1 MLLLATV
8 IILCTLMSIND
19 KFLQRN
25 AIVKTIMPYYNNN
38 AIITH
43 TKYVVFNSGEKR
55 TFYGA
60 CKIEMLRVK

>member
-1 MLLLATV
+1 
-8 IILCTLMSIND
+8 MSIND